1 MNYLFVYGTLKSK
14 KVQLELFGKE
24 LNTKKA
30 ELLDYSL
37 YEAEDGF
44 YFIKEQKDKKVKG
57 YILEINDYDLK
68 ICDAFEMCPDI
79 YQRKEVT
86 AVLDGKTI
94 NTFVYIRVDD
104 VGNYIPVENFD
115 SYCKFDEDEFIATE
129 IKEFKEKEHPE
140 FYTK

>member
-1 MNYLFVYGTLKSK
+1 MNYLFVYGTLKST
-14 KVQLELFGKE
+14 KVQIQLFGKE

-44 YFIKEQKDKKVKG
+44 YFIREEKDKKVKG

-68 ICDAFEMCPDI
+68 ICDAFEMCPDM

-86 AVLDGKTI
+86 AVLDGRTI
-94 NTFVYIRVDD
+94 NVFVYIRVDD
-104 VGNYIPVENFD
+104 VGNYKPVQNFD

-140 FYTK
+140 FYTN